1 MFRFLHQYHLHDH
14 SQLNSNL
21 GNSILEELESGI
33 TLDAKLRPQLFVLR
47 RVNLIKIKICYQP
60 DKMMKRKCT
69 ISNLTD
75 STSMMMII

>member
-21 GNSILEELESGI
+21 GNSILEELEGGI
-33 TLDAKLRPQLFVLR
+33 TLDPKLRPQLFVLR
-47 RVNLIKIKICYQP
+47 RVNLIKIKIKP

>member
-21 GNSILEELESGI
+21 GNSILEELEGGI

-47 RVNLIKIKICYQP
+47 RVNLIKIKIKP
-60 DKMMKRKCT
+60 DKMMRRKCM